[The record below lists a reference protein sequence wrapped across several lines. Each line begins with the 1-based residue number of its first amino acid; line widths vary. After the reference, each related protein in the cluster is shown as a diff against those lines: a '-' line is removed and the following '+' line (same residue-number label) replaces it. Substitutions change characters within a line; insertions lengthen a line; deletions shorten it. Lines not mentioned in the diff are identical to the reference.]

1 MNGSYISPVK
11 INLTLR
17 VLSRRPDGYHEIIS
31 LFWKKKGIEGLTIQP
46 HGNENIGD
54 ILDVR
59 GMEISGEN
67 ILFRALKWAR
77 NRSPI
82 IPPLRM
88 RLTKE
93 FPAGSGIGAGSGNAA
108 ALLMHL
114 KAYYGLDI
122 ENGSLSAVGA
132 DIPFLAGDAGLA
144 LVEGLG
150 EKIRP
155 QSPLKGLRWIIGFP
169 YWRSDT
175 SAAYRGID
183 DLRREARVSLC
194 PEEYETEAFEILRK
208 LRAGQAAGLLP
219 NDFLDVVSKGR
230 PEYFRAFE
238 TAESSGALAWG
249 LSGSG
254 SAFFMVFDDG
264 ELSRRAISLLDREDW
279 LIKTT
284 ELE

>member
-1 MNGSYISPVK
+1 MDATYISPVK

-46 HGNENIGD
+46 HDNENIGD
-54 ILDVR
+54 VLDVS
-59 GMEISGEN
+59 GMKVNGEN
-67 ILFRALKWAR
+67 ILFKALRWAR
-77 NRSPI
+77 DRSL

-88 RLTKE
+88 CLTKE
-93 FPAGSGIGAGSGNAA
+93 FLAGSGIGAGSGNAA
-108 ALLMHL
+108 ALMMYL
-114 KAYYGLDI
+114 KAHCGLEI
-122 ENGSLSAVGA
+122 ENDSLSSVGA
-132 DIPFLAGDAGLA
+132 DVPFLAGDADLA

-155 QSPLKGLRWIIGFP
+155 QVPLKGLRWVIGFP
-169 YWRSDT
+169 YWGSDT

-183 DLRREARVSLC
+183 DLRREAKVSLC
-194 PEEYETEAFEILRK
+194 PEEYKTEAVEILRK

-219 NDFLDVVSKGR
+219 NDFLEVVSKGR